1 MKYKAK
7 FEVTTWYVDYI
18 EADSLEEAR
27 EKADDLYNTL
37 SLNDFEDS
45 EDYTCTLTPI
55 PEPSKSKK
63 TRKNK

>member
-18 EADSLEEAR
+18 EANSLEEAR
-27 EKADDLYNTL
+27 EKADDLYSTL

-45 EDYTCTLTPI
+45 EDYICTLTPI
-55 PEPSKSKK
+55 PTSNKSKK
-63 TRKNK
+63 AHKNK